1 MDDGGGKDLCGIGAA
16 INVWVSTRRPTNPA
30 SSDSAM
36 IWRMAPIQNKA
47 IATSTFSSVQIQK
60 SRQIQIP

>member
-36 IWRMAPIQNKA
+36 IWQMDPIQNKA
-47 IATSTFSSVQIQK
+47 IARSTF
-60 SRQIQIP
+60 